1 MLFAMDFSKF
11 KRAVA
16 AQFQRMQEHDLFVA
30 DIDGDELWNTYLASF
45 PEGTN
50 LVYRKRTEHDCSGCR
65 SFIKKMGKLL
75 AIIDGKLESVWDIK
89 SEVDHGYQVVADA
102 LARKVKTTAIA
113 NVFLSAEKTAGAD
126 KTFENILNDVK
137 AWEHFFARIPTQFV
151 VQNNYAIGTKL
162 SETRATHDVLAR
174 SLAELTP
181 DAVETVQELIAQNS
195 LYRGEEN
202 KFAVDSFAKLQKD
215 YRKLQTAADR
225 DAFVWSEVSTIPA
238 SVGRIRNT
246 AIGTLLVNLSNGMEL
261 ESAVRAFE
269 TVVAPAN
276 YKRPTAL
283 VTKAQVEKA
292 KQTIQTLGLTSALS
306 RRYAVLK
313 DITIN
318 NIIFAD
324 RNAKKEINGDV
335 FDELVTTGNSKKSFD
350 KVEEIGIEKFLADV
364 LPKANSLEIFVEN
377 RHTPNLVSLIA
388 PEDPTAGQLFKWN
401 NHFSWSYNGEMADA
415 IKERVKA
422 AGGSIVGD
430 LCCRLAWEYTD
441 DLDFHC
447 IEPDG
452 YEINFTN
459 RRQKSPSG
467 GTLDLDANGADGQR
481 DDPAE
486 NIYYA
491 DKRHMKEGVYALKVH
506 NYNRRSDGKGLVVE
520 IEFDGQTHRIE
531 YDRALRT
538 KETLEIARIRLKN
551 GEFTVIESLPSTQT
565 SKDVWGLKT
574 QTFHRAAVVM
584 LSPNHWD
591 GHGVG
596 NKHYFFMID
605 GCQNNGT
612 ARGFFNEFLKEELN
626 QHRKVLEMVGSKM
639 KISGEEQL
647 SGLGF
652 SSTAR
657 NTLVCRVKGS
667 FTRTLKIVF

>member
-1 MLFAMDFSKF
+1 MDFSKF

-16 AQFQRMQEHDLFVA
+16 HQFQRMQEHDLFVA
-30 DIDGDELWNTYLASF
+30 NIDGDELWATYLASF
-45 PEGTN
+45 PEGTDPI
-50 LVYRKRTEHDCSGCR
+50 YRKRTEHDCSGCR
-65 SFIKKMGKLL
+65 SFIKKVGRIV
-75 AIIDGKLESVWDIK
+75 AVIDGKSETIWDLK
-89 SEVDHGYQVVADA
+89 SEVDPAYQVVADA
-102 LARKVKTTAIA
+102 LAAKVKATAID
-113 NVFLSAEKTAGAD
+113 NTFLTAEKTAGAD
-126 KTFENILNDVK
+126 KTFENIVNDVK
-137 AWEHFFARIPTQFV
+137 AWEHFFIRIPAQYIV
-151 VQNNYAIGTKL
+151 KSDEIGTKL

-174 SLAELTP
+174 SLSELTP
-181 DAVETVQELIAQNS
+181 EAVETVQELIAQNS

-202 KFAVDSFAKLQKD
+202 KFAVDSFAKLQKESQKVKKND
-215 YRKLQTAADR
+215 WDS
-225 DAFVWSEVSTIPA
+225 FVWSEMSTVPA
-238 SVGRIRNT
+238 SVARIRNT
-246 AIGTLLVNLSNGMEL
+246 AIGTLLVNLSEGKEI
-261 ESAVRAFE
+261 EAAVRAFE
-269 TVVAPAN
+269 AVVAPAN

-292 KQTIQTLGLTSALS
+292 KQTIQDLGLTSAL
-306 RRYAVLK
+306 RRRFAVLK

-335 FDELVTTGNSKKSFD
+335 FDELVTTSNSKKSFD

-364 LPKANSLEIFVEN
+364 LPKANSVEIFVEN

-388 PEDPTAGQLFKWN
+388 PEDPTAGKLFKWD

-447 IEPDG
+447 IEPNG
-452 YEINFTN
+452 HHISFSN
-459 RRQKSPSG
+459 RRQKSPNG
-467 GTLDLDANGADGQR
+467 GILDLDANGADGQR

-486 NIYYA
+486 NIFYS
-491 DKRHMKEGVYALKVH
+491 DRKLMKEGVYILKVH
-506 NYNRRSDGKGLVVE
+506 NYNRRSDGRGFAVE
-520 IEFDGQTHRIE
+520 IEFDGQAHRIE
-531 YDRALRT
+531 YDKVLKTGEMIEVA
-538 KETLEIARIRLKN
+538 KIRYKN
-551 GEFTVIESLPSTQT
+551 GEFEVIESLPSTQT
-565 SKDVWGLKT
+565 SKEVWSLKT
-574 QTFHRAAVVM
+574 QTFHRASVVM
-584 LSPNHWD
+584 MSPNHWD
-591 GHGVG
+591 GLPVG
-596 NKHYFFMID
+596 NKHYFWMID

-652 SSTAR
+652 SSTAK

>member
-65 SFIKKMGKLL
+65 SFIKKMGKLV

-174 SLAELTP
+174 SLSELTP

-215 YRKLQTAADR
+215 YQKLQTAADR

-292 KQTIQTLGLTSALS
+292 KQTIQALGLTSALS